1 MLQEEPPR
9 GGEVVGGAVWRA
21 RGRLEPALV
30 EAMCCHARHDWDR
43 REREGER
50 REERGEKRGSRV
62 FSSLVNDGVERG

>member
-50 REERGEKRGSRV
+50 REEREQSFLLSR
-62 FSSLVNDGVERG
+62 E